1 MKVPTLNGGFFSGI
15 HSHRRPPLVTR
26 EEGVRELA
34 RPPGLS
40 FRQPPALPPPAL
52 ARFSPITLSTVMKRW
67 LPVLQS
73 SSAVECGKGGKLAAQ
88 RFNLRRP
95 VETE

>member
-15 HSHRRPPLVTR
+15 HSHRRPPPGHPGGRGAGT
-26 EEGVRELA
+26 GKTA
-34 RPPGLS
+34 RPIFSAAAG
-40 FRQPPALPPPAL
+40 PAPPAL

>member
-1 MKVPTLNGGFFSGI
+1 MEGFSAVSIVTDAPPWSPGRKGCGNWQDRQAYLFGS
-15 HSHRRPPLVTR
+15 RRPC
-26 EEGVRELA
+26 
-34 RPPGLS
+34 
-40 FRQPPALPPPAL
+40 PPAL